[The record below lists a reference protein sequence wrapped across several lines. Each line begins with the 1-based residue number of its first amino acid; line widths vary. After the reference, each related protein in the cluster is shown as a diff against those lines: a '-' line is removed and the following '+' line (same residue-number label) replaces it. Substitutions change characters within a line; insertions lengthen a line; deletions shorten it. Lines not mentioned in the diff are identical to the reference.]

1 MNPTGFELANRSP
14 SSIGD
19 SPTREADMNNA
30 ENASG
35 RFIPA
40 LSHDALTPAYDFLI
54 AFAMPER
61 RFKTAL
67 IDAAAIESGHRVLDV
82 ACGTGTLLQMVAER
96 HPGAAL
102 TGIDI
107 DPNVLARAKAK
118 VGARAVLELASATA
132 LPFSS
137 GTFDIVL
144 SSLAFH
150 HLTREEKVAAMQE
163 VRRVLRPGGEFHL
176 GDFGAPHTAVMRIG
190 SFLTEK
196 IGREHAADNFAG
208 LLAPMLHYAG
218 FREIEESG
226 RVASVFGTLRTLHA
240 VKSSKRGVA

>member
-1 MNPTGFELANRSP
+1 MKSTGSQLADRRS
-14 SSIGD
+14 SSID
-19 SPTREADMNNA
+19 VFPTCEADMNNS

-54 AFAMPER
+54 ALVMPER

-67 IDAAAIESGHRVLDV
+67 IDAAAIDSGHRVLDV

-96 HPGAAL
+96 HPSVAL

-107 DPNVLARAKAK
+107 DPKVLARAKAK
-118 VGARAVLELASATA
+118 IGTKAVLELASATA
-132 LPFSS
+132 LPFASE
-137 GTFDIVL
+137 TFDIVL

-150 HLTREEKVAAMQE
+150 HLTREEKAAAMRE
-163 VRRVLRPGGEFHL
+163 VYRVLRSGGEFHL
-176 GDFGAPHTAVMRIG
+176 GDFGPPHARLMRIA

-196 IGREHAADNFAG
+196 IGREHVADNYAG
-208 LLAPMLHYAG
+208 LLVPMLHYSG

-226 RVASVFGTLRTLHA
+226 RVASIFGTLRTLRA
-240 VKSSKRGVA
+240 VKSLKRGVA

>member
-1 MNPTGFELANRSP
+1 MSP
-14 SSIGD
+14 AGIG
-19 SPTREADMNNA
+19 N
-30 ENASG
+30 G

-40 LSHDALTPAYDFLI
+40 LSHDALTPAYDLLI
-54 AFAMPER
+54 ALVMPER
-61 RFKTAL
+61 RFKSAL
-67 IDAAAIESGHRVLDV
+67 IDAAAIDTAHRVLDV

-96 HPGAAL
+96 HPSAAL

-107 DPNVLARAKAK
+107 DPKVLARAKAK
-118 VGARAVLELASATA
+118 VGTKAVLELASATA
-132 LPFSS
+132 LPFAS

-176 GDFGAPHTAVMRIG
+176 GDFGPPHTAVMRIG

-196 IGREHAADNFAG
+196 IGREHVADNFAG
-208 LLAPMLHYAG
+208 LLVPMLHYAG
-218 FREIEESG
+218 FGLVEETA
-226 RVASVFGTLRTLHA
+226 RFASIFGTLRTLRA